1 MNKIKEV
8 IDKELKKI
16 DEKKYEVKITH
27 CDGNISINVNKII
40 RTCFICKRKQ
50 HIERFYIRQDDRVP
64 NLFLSKRICGHCIF
78 QVDTL
83 LKRLKTTV
91 PQFLK
96 YLK

>member
-1 MNKIKEV
+1 MATIKEV

-27 CDGNISINVNKII
+27 CDGNISINVHKII
-40 RTCFICKRKQ
+40 RTCFICKRKH
-50 HIERFYIRQDDRVP
+50 HIKRLYVRQDDRVVG
-64 NLFLSKRICGHCIF
+64 LFVAKRICGDCIF